1 MKVSTVF
8 LATAA
13 TAQILDDEECY
24 SGRVRVDCETF
35 EPFPELPEDSPLAR
49 RRKKGKGKDKKPRED
64 KVDIPSTYGDL
75 ATIAGKV
82 WNINGL
88 KKKESFNAADFWAY
102 GCFCHQLT
110 GKDMSEIGKGK
121 PIDALD
127 TACHQYKVCLS
138 CATAAYGEECNNE
151 DESYRWVFKRRN
163 KSIYTKEPEDSCKA
177 SLFNCDLAFANQM
190 FAAKELAQTGSGQ
203 LFNGFDENESCVSGG
218 GAGAGGA
225 GGFGS
230 DDSSAS
236 SVRGVGVEHQCC
248 GGNGNPFVKINP
260 ATQQCCSGK
269 AASADSFC

>member
-8 LATAA
+8 LAAA
-13 TAQILDDEECY
+13 AHAQFLDDEECY

-35 EPFPELPEDSPLAR
+35 LPFPAPASDSPLVR
-49 RRKKGKGKDKKPRED
+49 RRKKGKGKNEGKKPRED

-110 GKDMSEIGKGK
+110 GNPMSEIGKGK

-127 TACHQYKVCLS
+127 TACHSYKVCLS
-138 CATAAYGEECNNE
+138 CAASQFGETCTN
-151 DESYRWVFKRRN
+151 DAVSYRWVYKRRN
-163 KSIYTKEPEDSCKA
+163 KSIYTKEDENSCEA
-177 SLFNCDLAFANQM
+177 SLFNCDLAFAEQM
-190 FAAKELAQTGSGQ
+190 FESRELSQSGSGQ
-203 LFNGFDENESCVSGG
+203 WFNGFDENESCTNLAAIGG
-218 GAGAGGA
+218 GA
-225 GGFGS
+225 S
-230 DDSSAS
+230 SDSSAS
-236 SVRGVGVEHQCC
+236 SQGRFVAVEHQCC

-269 AASADSFC
+269 AASVEGYCT